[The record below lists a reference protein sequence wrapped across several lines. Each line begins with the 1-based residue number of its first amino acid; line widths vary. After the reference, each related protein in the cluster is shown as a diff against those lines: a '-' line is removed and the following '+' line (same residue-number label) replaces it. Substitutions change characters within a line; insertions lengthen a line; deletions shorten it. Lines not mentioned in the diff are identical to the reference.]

1 MPTSKEYRQ
10 HAEDCL
16 KLANTATDHF
26 AKVGLEDLAHEFQQ
40 AANKLDNSRSAD
52 Q

>member
-26 AKVGLEDLAHEFQQ
+26 AKVGLEDLNHEFQ
-40 AANKLDNSRSAD
+40 AD
-52 Q
+52 SEQTGQLA